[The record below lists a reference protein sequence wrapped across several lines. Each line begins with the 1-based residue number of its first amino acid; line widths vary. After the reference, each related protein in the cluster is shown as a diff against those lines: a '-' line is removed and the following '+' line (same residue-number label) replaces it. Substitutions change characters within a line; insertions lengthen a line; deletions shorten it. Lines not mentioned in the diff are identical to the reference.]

1 MPVQRCYPPLTLRV
15 RFSPKRLMASAP
27 ALTLRHIFDITEST
41 GVQHSDRTSHQAART
56 PDARPE
62 GDSGW
67 GPTRSFPI
75 RKPPGEVTR
84 LKRGGYNLKDQVGWS
99 QDIYD
104 MVKEYLNELVEEH
117 LDLDKCLSKQPR
129 DNVYRTYQKA
139 IERFPNLQRYEDDW
153 VTAAFIGERL
163 RNVSARR
170 RKERESAGRSGRGKG
185 RGKGKGK
192 KDGDGP
198 TPSSEDP
205 NGNTAAS
212 TSGNRE

>member
-1 MPVQRCYPPLTLRV
+1 DTHVQRCYPPLTLRV
-15 RFSPKRLMASAP
+15 RFSPERLMASAP
-27 ALTLRHIFDITEST
+27 ALTLRRIFDITEST
-41 GVQHSDRTSHQAART
+41 
-56 PDARPE
+56 

-170 RKERESAGRSGRGKG
+170 RKER
-185 RGKGKGK
+185 
-192 KDGDGP
+192 
-198 TPSSEDP
+198 
-205 NGNTAAS
+205 
-212 TSGNRE
+212 